1 MKIQFI
7 KNHYNPQQELGSI
20 TNNVFTLQQKQ
31 SKLIATYS
39 RTYCVALGET
49 NQYSTIELKFDYAQ
63 IYGKQLDLNLLAGLI
78 EKDAAANVLYQDSP
92 YKNIK
97 PFQIVIDGKEY
108 PINKFDNITGMVFNS
123 FEFLNLSNELLQLVA
138 KEPCFNIK

>member
-1 MKIQFI
+1 MKIDFI
-7 KNHYNPQQELGSI
+7 KNHHNPRVEVGSVS
-20 TNNVFTLQQKQ
+20 NNVFSLQDVKG
-31 SKLIATYS
+31 KLIATYT
-39 RTYCVALGET
+39 RTYCVEGGEEAKY
-49 NQYSTIELKFDYAQ
+49 NTISLKFDYAAF
-63 IYGKQLDLNLLAGLI
+63 YGKQLDLTLLAGLI
-78 EKDAAANVLYQDSP
+78 QKDHTANILFQDSP